1 MLGNDEGLTS
11 MLYDDDAPKR
21 ELIVHH
27 STITKDVIEILSDPN
42 ISACLLDVIRELKH
56 GSF

>member
-1 MLGNDEGLTS
+1 